1 MEYVPAPVEFEF
13 AAGRFKTSYG
23 WGSCAACSECYMHW
37 TFSLD
42 LEGQLEGGA
51 LVADLVLN
59 ETFHSGPMKIVS
71 VTMRDVTAACTEPRM
86 TCESNGE
93 CGTIKYVGRE

>member
-1 MEYVPAPVEFEF
+1 
-13 AAGRFKTSYG
+13 
-23 WGSCAACSECYMHW
+23 MHW

-42 LEGQLEGGA
+42 LNGQLEGGA

-71 VTMRDVTAACTEPRM
+71 VRMEDVTAACTEPRSDVHARM
-86 TCESNGE
+86 E
-93 CGTIKYVGRE
+93 IVGGSRYEGRAE